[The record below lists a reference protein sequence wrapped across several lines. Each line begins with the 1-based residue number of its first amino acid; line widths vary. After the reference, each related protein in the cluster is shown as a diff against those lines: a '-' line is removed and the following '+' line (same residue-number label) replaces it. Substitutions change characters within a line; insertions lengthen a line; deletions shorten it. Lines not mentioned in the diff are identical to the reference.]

1 VEVIRSGMADLH
13 VSTLECQDKEHIE
26 EVKIKAENKM
36 LSYLSVYTTDNVPA
50 KAFVKKL
57 VE

>member
-1 VEVIRSGMADLH
+1 VIRSGMADLH